1 MAERRRNLNQL
12 LAQGLSGKEIAR
24 LALQTHMEEQA
35 GEKPTFSEAD
45 LERTRTTLRGRP
57 GEAAIYNAWIEAARI
72 IDFTSMEAITKS
84 LEAEKRLI
92 WVTNSIIG
100 MLRQGWVRYAKRQAT
115 KILTLAE
122 WATFPARREQA
133 RQARMAEEKID
144 FAEVT
149 RNRAW
154 WLASEELKA
163 RARALPDFDESGSG
177 ERYDYL
183 LDLDAA
189 AALALHE
196 TATTELAQL
205 IKARKLR
212 FVRNGKNVSAKLKA
226 GKRASLAGEG
236 VELAEEAE
244 CTLLELLEAGLP
256 EWVEQ
261 GRAEYLTPSEFQGP
275 VAVLQEVQP
284 ECLDEHGQF
293 VEPGWK
299 RIDEGLQR
307 ELRPE
312 RLKDI
317 QQTIDILQLL
327 IRAFLARR
335 AIIEVF
341 SQEIGLDLF
350 WRPVRER
357 EEAIRDMLAV
367 YNQLAERSWEAEPD
381 EDGFVPPDDM
391 LDLPKDLRLPL
402 IDTERLKPDA
412 ADVELMRQR
421 LATPLGEDW
430 WDAAYELGVCGAMG
444 DTDPD
449 RKERVRQRGRE
460 LGSINLAFEEIM
472 METFGADEGA

>member
-1 MAERRRNLNQL
+1 MAERRKNLNQL

-24 LALQTHMEEQA
+24 LDLGTDMEEEA
-35 GEKPTFSEAD
+35 GKKPTFSEAD
-45 LERTRTTLRGRP
+45 LERARTTLRGRP

-72 IDFTSMEAITKS
+72 IDFTSMEAIAKA

-92 WVTNSIIG
+92 WVTNSIIRL
-100 MLRQGWVRYAKRQAT
+100 LRQGSVRYAKRQAT
-115 KILTLAE
+115 KILTPAE

-133 RQARMAEEKID
+133 RHARMVEEKIA

-163 RARALPDFDESGSG
+163 MARALPDFNESGSG
-177 ERYDYL
+177 ETYGYL

-189 AALALHE
+189 AALALHQ
-196 TATTELAQL
+196 TATAEVVEL

-226 GKRASLAGEG
+226 GKHASRAGEG
-236 VELAEEAE
+236 AELAEEAE
-244 CTLLELLEAGLP
+244 CTLLELIEAGLP

-261 GRAEYLTPSEFQGP
+261 GRAEYLTPSRIPRSCGSAAGDP
-275 VAVLQEVQP
+275 PP
-284 ECLDEHGQF
+284 ECLDEHGQI

-299 RIDEGLQR
+299 RIEEGLQR

-312 RLKDI
+312 RLKDL
-317 QQTIDILQLL
+317 QQAIDIFRLL

-357 EEAIRDMLAV
+357 KKPFVTCLPSIT
-367 YNQLAERSWEAEPD
+367 SW
-381 EDGFVPPDDM
+381 
-391 LDLPKDLRLPL
+391 LRGAGRLSPTKMALYRPTICL
-402 IDTERLKPDA
+402 IS
-412 ADVELMRQR
+412 
-421 LATPLGEDW
+421 
-430 WDAAYELGVCGAMG
+430 
-444 DTDPD
+444 
-449 RKERVRQRGRE
+449 RKISGCR
-460 LGSINLAFEEIM
+460 
-472 METFGADEGA
+472 

>member
-275 VAVLQEVQP
+275 VAVLQEIQP

-312 RLKDI
+312 DLRI
-317 QQTIDILQLL
+317 SNRRSIFFS
-327 IRAFLARR
+327 FLSVLFWPVEPSSRYSARR
-335 AIIEVF
+335 
-341 SQEIGLDLF
+341 LD
-350 WRPVRER
+350 W
-357 EEAIRDMLAV
+357 I
-367 YNQLAERSWEAEPD
+367 
-381 EDGFVPPDDM
+381 
-391 LDLPKDLRLPL
+391 
-402 IDTERLKPDA
+402 
-412 ADVELMRQR
+412 
-421 LATPLGEDW
+421 
-430 WDAAYELGVCGAMG
+430 C
-444 DTDPD
+444 
-449 RKERVRQRGRE
+449 
-460 LGSINLAFEEIM
+460 
-472 METFGADEGA
+472 FGAPSENGKKPFVTCLPSITSWLRGAGRLSRTKMALYRPTICWIFRKISDCR